1 MTRPE
6 PRTGIVVDAQGTP
19 VEGALVSVAE
29 SEGPVPEIALRTG
42 SDGRFRVPLPPGRA
56 LLRAYAPDGTAG
68 SAEAQGGA
76 GEEIVIRL
84 ETG

>member
-6 PRTGIVVDAQGTP
+6 PRTGIVVDAQGNP

-42 SDGRFRVPLPPGRA
+42 PDGRVRVPRPPGRA
-56 LLRAYAPDGTAG
+56 RRRASALDGTAG

-84 ETG
+84 ETR